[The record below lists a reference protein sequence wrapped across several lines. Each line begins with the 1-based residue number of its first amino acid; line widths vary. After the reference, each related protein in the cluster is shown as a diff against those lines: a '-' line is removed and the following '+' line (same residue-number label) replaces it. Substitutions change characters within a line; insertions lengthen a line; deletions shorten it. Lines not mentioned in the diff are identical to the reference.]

1 MRLTRNFLF
10 RIKHRYFN
18 EYFPKNS
25 INSKDLKGSVT
36 LDKIVNEYNN
46 QSLSIESSSFISSE
60 NQMNRWGAQNK
71 VKTSYYGLGYYPS
84 HIPSVLK
91 NSFLSNP
98 NFYSAYIPYQSEI
111 SQGRL
116 ELQFNYQKLVS
127 ISFSLSMV
135 WSLLTSIIIFS

>member
-91 NSFLSNP
+91 TACVSSSYQTRTNIAYDTGDSFN
-98 NFYSAYIPYQSEI
+98 
-111 SQGRL
+111 R
-116 ELQFNYQKLVS
+116 
-127 ISFSLSMV
+127 
-135 WSLLTSIIIFS
+135 